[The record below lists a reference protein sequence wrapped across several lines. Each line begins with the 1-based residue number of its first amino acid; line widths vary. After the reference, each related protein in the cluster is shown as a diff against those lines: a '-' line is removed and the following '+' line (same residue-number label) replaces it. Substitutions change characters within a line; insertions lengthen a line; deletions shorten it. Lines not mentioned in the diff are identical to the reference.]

1 MNDLAP
7 LPHETDRNQGRASD
21 PDASAWVSANA
32 GTGKTEVL
40 VRRVLRLLIA
50 GSKPECILCLT
61 YTKTAAAEMQ
71 NRLLKELAAWAT
83 APEDNLREKLLLLMG
98 RAPEDGDLRTARRL
112 FARALEAKGGLK
124 IHTIHGFCERLLQ
137 RFPLEAQVTP
147 HFKVLEERA
156 QADMRRQAFDAT
168 IARAAEQRDSTLG
181 NALAKVITLTSEEY
195 FRQVVNTV
203 LDKHAELA
211 AMIGYHDGRP
221 DWAEAEGLSLKRLLG
236 VEQEQEDALIAELA
250 VVLTD
255 SEIDG
260 LLQALVLQAETAD
273 DERLKSSL
281 AAAKDVAGE
290 ARASL
295 FRTIFCTEKGEA
307 RQRFCSKGLKDAV
320 PALCAALEQA
330 RDRFVAFD
338 LKLAHLRVAEASSAV
353 LAFADAIQADYER
366 RKRAEAVLDY
376 DDLIIKTSALL
387 SRADAASWVLFKIDG
402 GVDHILVD
410 EAQDTNPLQW
420 TIIERLAE
428 EFFAGESAGA
438 NGKPRTLFA
447 VGDEKQSIYSFQG
460 ADPAW
465 FGDVGRAF
473 GRRAEAAGLTWH
485 QVPLNLSFRSTEPIL
500 DAVDHVFAKAQAAQ
514 GLRTVETTVIKH
526 HAHRKGE
533 AGLVEV
539 WETETETKPE
549 PAEAFEP
556 WNEEAAGARSV
567 DQLCRRIAKEIK
579 RWLVEGEPLVSRG
592 RNVKAGDILIIVRR
606 RDPFITPMIRAL
618 KHESIPVAGADRM
631 RLMDQLAVQ
640 DLVALA
646 DVLLMPEDDLALAVV
661 LKSPLFGLDDDA
673 LFDLAYNRR
682 PRSLWSQLRD
692 KAESDARF
700 AEAWARLSGWL
711 SLADYLPPYEFFSE
725 LLGAEGQLMRK
736 RMLTRLGPEAAE
748 AIDEFLDLALA
759 YDRDAAPSL
768 QGFIDKLRTDD
779 IEIKRDMEQD
789 RDEVRI
795 MTVHGAKG
803 LQAPIVFLPDTCM
816 LARPQGP
823 RLFPMSRPGAS
834 PGEVE
839 HLLWPPTGHSDL
851 AALSD
856 AKARLQQAERE
867 EYHRLLYVAMT
878 RARDRLYICGWQGQ
892 RNKPEN
898 ECWYELIKDGLVG
911 HLSEVVVADGIS
923 VRRMESAQAKA
934 VSAQETEAEKPQV
947 APLPDWALT
956 PAKPER
962 ARRRLAPSRL
972 ALGPDGR
979 PQDGSSEQPPL
990 GPRGLSQG
998 GRYARGLLVH
1008 ALLQHLPEVPP
1019 EAQERAARVFVAAR
1033 GVGLPQQLKDEIVT
1047 ETLAIVREPSFAPL
1061 FQLGSLA
1068 EVRIVAK
1075 IGAGKTGYELE
1086 GQIDLLAV
1094 LEDELLIL
1102 DYKTN
1107 RPPPLILEDVAPAY
1121 INQLAAYR
1129 LALRK
1134 LFPDRS
1140 VRAALLW
1147 TDGPRL
1153 MEVPSTSLD
1162 VAECSLL
1169 AGGRQLDG
1177 LGART

>member
-1 MNDLAP
+1 
-7 LPHETDRNQGRASD
+7 
-21 PDASAWVSANA
+21 
-32 GTGKTEVL
+32 
-40 VRRVLRLLIA
+40 
-50 GSKPECILCLT
+50 
-61 YTKTAAAEMQ
+61 
-71 NRLLKELAAWAT
+71 
-83 APEDNLREKLLLLMG
+83 
-98 RAPEDGDLRTARRL
+98 
-112 FARALEAKGGLK
+112 
-124 IHTIHGFCERLLQ
+124 
-137 RFPLEAQVTP
+137 
-147 HFKVLEERA
+147 
-156 QADMRRQAFDAT
+156 
-168 IARAAEQRDSTLG
+168 
-181 NALAKVITLTSEEY
+181 
-195 FRQVVNTV
+195 
-203 LDKHAELA
+203 
-211 AMIGYHDGRP
+211 
-221 DWAEAEGLSLKRLLG
+221 
-236 VEQEQEDALIAELA
+236 
-250 VVLTD
+250 
-255 SEIDG
+255 
-260 LLQALVLQAETAD
+260 
-273 DERLKSSL
+273 
-281 AAAKDVAGE
+281 
-290 ARASL
+290 
-295 FRTIFCTEKGEA
+295 
-307 RQRFCSKGLKDAV
+307 
-320 PALCAALEQA
+320 
-330 RDRFVAFD
+330 
-338 LKLAHLRVAEASSAV
+338 
-353 LAFADAIQADYER
+353 
-366 RKRAEAVLDY
+366 
-376 DDLIIKTSALL
+376 
-387 SRADAASWVLFKIDG
+387 
-402 GVDHILVD
+402 
-410 EAQDTNPLQW
+410 
-420 TIIERLAE
+420 
-428 EFFAGESAGA
+428 
-438 NGKPRTLFA
+438 
-447 VGDEKQSIYSFQG
+447 
-460 ADPAW
+460 
-465 FGDVGRAF
+465 
-473 GRRAEAAGLTWH
+473 
-485 QVPLNLSFRSTEPIL
+485 
-500 DAVDHVFAKAQAAQ
+500 
-514 GLRTVETTVIKH
+514 
-526 HAHRKGE
+526 
-533 AGLVEV
+533 
-539 WETETETKPE
+539 
-549 PAEAFEP
+549 
-556 WNEEAAGARSV
+556 
-567 DQLCRRIAKEIK
+567 
-579 RWLVEGEPLVSRG
+579 
-592 RNVKAGDILIIVRR
+592 
-606 RDPFITPMIRAL
+606 
-618 KHESIPVAGADRM
+618 
-631 RLMDQLAVQ
+631 
-640 DLVALA
+640 
-646 DVLLMPEDDLALAVV
+646 
-661 LKSPLFGLDDDA
+661 
-673 LFDLAYNRR
+673 
-682 PRSLWSQLRD
+682 
-692 KAESDARF
+692 
-700 AEAWARLSGWL
+700 
-711 SLADYLPPYEFFSE
+711 
-725 LLGAEGQLMRK
+725 
-736 RMLTRLGPEAAE
+736 MLTRLGPEAAE

-816 LARPQGP
+816 LPRPQGP

-972 ALGPDGR
+972 ALGADGR